1 MRKFAVYFLFLLFVC
16 VQAFPQGVMTKEKLL
31 ELARSGGLSKLSA
44 SEIRDKLKELG
55 ISEDEA
61 ISMAKSRGIDLN
73 KYLNASGY
81 DSTKMLQQLAPQG
94 TVPQSV
100 TPQVITP
107 QTPAPVIVT
116 PPQAVPSTVP
126 VDTSRRLAPDTT
138 LVGKGAFGLDYF
150 GYNLFK
156 KIPSAFE
163 PNEVGPV
170 DPGYLVAPGDALM
183 LSVWGQTEFQYELE
197 IDKEGRVFIPNAGQV
212 FVSGT
217 PLNRLQEKLKN
228 QLSKY
233 YSGLTADP
241 PTVFLDVT
249 IAKLRPLRI
258 FVMGELLQPGGY
270 TISSYAT
277 VFNALY
283 AVGGPGVKGSLRTVK
298 VLRDNKV
305 IANVDLYDYLLRG
318 NQTSDVR
325 LQNNDVVFIP
335 PRGKTVSIR
344 GEVLRPAFYE
354 LKDNEDLSTL
364 IQFAGGLLP
373 TAYIDKA
380 QIDRIVPFDERKGGT
395 IDHIVVDIS
404 LKNIIKKSGSKI
416 ALYDADDVEVLP
428 ILEEKKNYVTID
440 GPVWRPGRY
449 ELFKAPTL
457 KALISVAE
465 GLHPSIYLP
474 VGHIVRENADLIS
487 TRIIPFNLGSIV
499 NGTADDIRLEPRDSV
514 FIYSKEVIEIKDK
527 YVNLFGE
534 VKKPGRYILHDN
546 MTLADLILAAGGY
559 TQEASILQA
568 EVSRVRQEGMKG
580 DTASIILHPPL
591 PREFSKIAGQRFSD
605 SVREISTTDFLLEHR
620 DEITVFPNPEYK
632 EQQNITVEGDI
643 TYPGTYAVSRKGE
656 RLSEILTR
664 AGGPTKTSYF
674 GGAEFIRNGK
684 RFLVDFDEAYYK
696 KNEQHD
702 VLMIG
707 GDKITIPT
715 SPHTV
720 FVNGEVNNPGML
732 SFVAGNSVSDYIDR
746 AGGLTD
752 SSNYAILIQPTG
764 ETKRVNFGFLRN
776 DPEVPEGSTITVA
789 KVPPP
794 PPEGKGFDLS
804 GTIKDTFAVLSSA
817 ATIIFLIYQV
827 TK

>member
-1 MRKFAVYFLFLLFVC
+1 
-16 VQAFPQGVMTKEKLL
+16 
-31 ELARSGGLSKLSA
+31 
-44 SEIRDKLKELG
+44 
-55 ISEDEA
+55 
-61 ISMAKSRGIDLN
+61 
-73 KYLNASGY
+73 
-81 DSTKMLQQLAPQG
+81 
-94 TVPQSV
+94 
-100 TPQVITP
+100 
-107 QTPAPVIVT
+107 
-116 PPQAVPSTVP
+116 
-126 VDTSRRLAPDTT
+126 
-138 LVGKGAFGLDYF
+138 
-150 GYNLFK
+150 
-156 KIPSAFE
+156 
-163 PNEVGPV
+163 
-170 DPGYLVAPGDALM
+170 
-183 LSVWGQTEFQYELE
+183 
-197 IDKEGRVFIPNAGQV
+197 
-212 FVSGT
+212 
-217 PLNRLQEKLKN
+217 
-228 QLSKY
+228 
-233 YSGLTADP
+233 
-241 PTVFLDVT
+241 
-249 IAKLRPLRI
+249 
-258 FVMGELLQPGGY
+258 
-270 TISSYAT
+270 
-277 VFNALY
+277 
-283 AVGGPGVKGSLRTVK
+283 
-298 VLRDNKV
+298 
-305 IANVDLYDYLLRG
+305 
-318 NQTSDVR
+318 
-325 LQNNDVVFIP
+325 
-335 PRGKTVSIR
+335 
-344 GEVLRPAFYE
+344 
-354 LKDNEDLSTL
+354 
-364 IQFAGGLLP
+364 
-373 TAYIDKA
+373 
-380 QIDRIVPFDERKGGT
+380 
-395 IDHIVVDIS
+395 
-404 LKNIIKKSGSKI
+404 
-416 ALYDADDVEVLP
+416 
-428 ILEEKKNYVTID
+428 
-440 GPVWRPGRY
+440 
-449 ELFKAPTL
+449 
-457 KALISVAE
+457 
-465 GLHPSIYLP
+465 
-474 VGHIVRENADLIS
+474 
-487 TRIIPFNLGSIV
+487 
-499 NGTADDIRLEPRDSV
+499 
-514 FIYSKEVIEIKDK
+514 
-527 YVNLFGE
+527 
-534 VKKPGRYILHDN
+534 
-546 MTLADLILAAGGY
+546 
-559 TQEASILQA
+559 
-568 EVSRVRQEGMKG
+568 MKG